1 LSAVFLVSWAAAQ
14 TQNLPE
20 PGQANT
26 LITGNQCAGQDEA
39 SMGFQLVHTSG
50 SRNTFESNFTQ
61 WISGN
66 TSNTALPTNWTYRN
80 EDSSIYASGGTPD
93 IRSERTFQNFEWRLS
108 YRNSGNDGLFYK
120 MLTRGSAAWSVG
132 VEFGIDNNT
141 SQANRKITAG
151 AAYDIFEPTP
161 PASQW
166 YNSYASGKWNHVRVV
181 SKGDSVEHW
190 VNNIKVVGYRFWNAR
205 WNTGVASSKWNNSND
220 FAQNTT
226 GCRCMVQNGYVGFQG
241 DHDGTWHLRNM
252 RLTADTTFIR
262 FGPASCAVP
271 IGGEPKGAT
280 ADPVAFYQENHSG
293 AVGLG
298 FLKNQSQA
306 EKQGLEGRIAA
317 AHVQE
322 GGP

>member
-1 LSAVFLVSWAAAQ
+1 MRILLPLSAVFLVSWAAAQ

-39 SMGFQLVHTSG
+39 SMGFQLLHTSG

-151 AAYDIFEPTP
+151 ASGASEAVCRAIFERSSIHCASASTSGAAL
-161 PASQW
+161 PAARRSLTHFCIAAINCSASGRELW
-166 YNSYASGKWNHVRVV
+166 NNCMYAFFASSTRLSPRYASPRY
-181 SKGDSVEHW
+181 S
-190 VNNIKVVGYRFWNAR
+190 I
-205 WNTGVASSKWNNSND
+205 AS
-220 FAQNTT
+220 
-226 GCRCMVQNGYVGFQG
+226 
-241 DHDGTWHLRNM
+241 
-252 RLTADTTFIR
+252 
-262 FGPASCAVP
+262 P
-271 IGGEPKGAT
+271 
-280 ADPVAFYQENHSG
+280 
-293 AVGLG
+293 
-298 FLKNQSQA
+298 
-306 EKQGLEGRIAA
+306 
-317 AHVQE
+317 
-322 GGP
+322 